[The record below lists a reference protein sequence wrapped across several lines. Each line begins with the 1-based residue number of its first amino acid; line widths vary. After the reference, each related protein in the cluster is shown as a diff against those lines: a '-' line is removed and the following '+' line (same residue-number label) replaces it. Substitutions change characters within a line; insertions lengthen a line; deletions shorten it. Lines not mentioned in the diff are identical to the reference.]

1 MSKKEMSKTSNISV
15 VRFTDAIEK
24 MDENLK
30 AISSGGKK
38 VFGYFCTYTPIE
50 MIHAAGFLPVR
61 IAGGQGRVDN
71 ADSLTPNFICPY
83 VRLATE
89 RALMG
94 RYDYLSG
101 VIEGYTCDVVCG
113 AVNVWEDNFKGEL
126 YHTIPLPYDNYPADR
141 DFFGAVLEELKD
153 KLEGVGGAVTEES
166 LEVSLDLY
174 GKIRGMIL
182 RFMEMREKRSLPL
195 TAAEFLTVIRAG
207 FVTPPEDYLLML
219 EGLAGEIEEKGD
231 KAETINRK
239 GIPVLVSGS
248 LVEEP
253 GVLEILEE
261 SGGVVVADDLC
272 TGFRNFHPEG
282 GEGKTSTE
290 RLIDRYIN
298 RYPCPSRSR
307 TGVRVPRLVEL
318 VKSSGAKG
326 VVFLF
331 QKFCSP
337 HLADHPVAVEM
348 LKKEGIPQIA
358 IEMEETGIMEG
369 QLRTRLEGFFEMI
382 GS

>member
-1 MSKKEMSKTSNISV
+1 MSKNSNV
-15 VRFTDAIEK
+15 TLERFTDAVKK

-30 AISSGGKK
+30 EISSGGKK
-38 VFGYFCTYTPIE
+38 VFGYFCTYTPVE

-61 IAGGQGRVDN
+61 IAGGQGRVEL

-83 VRLATE
+83 VRQATE

-126 YHTIPLPYDNYPADR
+126 YHTIPLPYDDYPADR
-141 DFFGAVLEELKD
+141 EFFGAVLEELKE
-153 KLEGVGGAVTEES
+153 KLESVGGNVSDES
-166 LEVSLDLY
+166 LDSALSLY
-174 GKIRGMIL
+174 GKIRGMVL
-182 RFMEMREKRSLPL
+182 RLVELREKRSLPL
-195 TAAEFLTVIRAG
+195 TAAEFLTVVLAG
-207 FVTPPEDYLLML
+207 FVTPPEEYLSML
-219 EGLAGEIEEKGD
+219 KGLSAEIEEKGE
-231 KAETINRK
+231 KGKTRANE

-272 TGFRNFHPEG
+272 TGFRNFYPQG
-282 GEGKTSTE
+282 GEGKTPTE

-298 RYPCPSRSR
+298 RFPCPSRSR

-318 VKSSGAKG
+318 VKNSGARG
-326 VVFLF
+326 VIFLF

-337 HLADHPVAVEM
+337 HLADHPVAVEA
-348 LKKEGIPQIA
+348 LKREGIPQIV

>member
-1 MSKKEMSKTSNISV
+1 MSKTSNISLEK
-15 VRFTDAIEK
+15 FKDAVEK
-24 MDENLK
+24 MDEKLE
-30 AISSGGKK
+30 AVSSGGKK
-38 VFGYFCTYTPIE
+38 VFGYFCTYTPVE

-61 IAGGQGRVDN
+61 IAGGQGRVEH

-83 VRLATE
+83 VRRATE
-89 RALMG
+89 RALEG
-94 RYDYLSG
+94 RYDYLAG

-113 AVNVWEDNFKGEL
+113 AVNVWEDNFEGEL
-126 YHTIPLPYDNYPADR
+126 YHTIPLPYDDYPADR
-141 DFFGAVLEELKD
+141 EFFRAVLEKLKER
-153 KLEGVGGAVTEES
+153 LGSVGGNVTDES
-166 LEVSLDLY
+166 LEASLSLY
-174 GKIRGMIL
+174 GKIRGIVL
-182 RFMEMREKRSLPL
+182 RLVEMRKKGSLPL
-195 TAAEFLTVIRAG
+195 TAAEFLTVVLAG
-207 FVTPPEDYLLML
+207 FVTPPEDYLSML
-219 EGLAGEIEEKGD
+219 EGLSAEIEKRG
-231 KAETINRK
+231 KNVETK
-239 GIPVLVSGS
+239 TKTSGGIPVLISGS

-261 SGGVVVADDLC
+261 SGGVIVADDLC
-272 TGFRNFHPEG
+272 TGFRNFYPEG
-282 GEGKTSTE
+282 GEGKTPTE
-290 RLIDRYIN
+290 RLVDRYIN

-318 VKSSGAKG
+318 VRDSGARG
-326 VVFLF
+326 VVFFF

-337 HLADHPVAVEM
+337 HLADHPVAVEA